1 MELLGKINAYIP
13 LDAVFWAGV
22 GLVGVV
28 LILAITGCIMRK
40 RLVPHWL
47 IWLYFTFAVI
57 VAWAQDGVGLVNI
70 MAYLEYPILVVLV
83 CYILRLLF
91 YRSPRY
97 TFVKA
102 EVYERYVAKHGAAAA
117 QKKVKTTTVETKTV
131 VAESEPQISKEQT
144 TTSTQT
150 VNLPTVEPI
159 PDKTYEPVREPDV
172 ITTPLAEN
180 LPDVRTTSTRTTTT
194 TTRPVNAT
202 STTSTATTSS
212 VRPMSTT
219 TATTTST
226 VRPASTSSSSF
237 ATTYQ
242 PRVVTTTTVTQRP
255 TVTTTTTT
263 RTNTTTSTVNSNTLN
278 STVNRNATTA
288 NATTANTTSGNTQ
301 STQDIMAA
309 IARLRASMNNKK

>member
-47 IWLYFTFAVI
+47 IWLYFTFAAI
-57 VAWAQDGVGLVNI
+57 VVWAQDGVTLVNI
-70 MAYLEYPILVVLV
+70 LAYLEYPILVVLV
-83 CYILRLLF
+83 CYLLRLLF

-102 EVYERYVAKHGAAAA
+102 EVYERYVAKHGAAAT
-117 QKKVKTTTVETKTV
+117 QKTVKTTTVATKTV
-131 VAESEPQISKEQT
+131 VAEAEPQ
-144 TTSTQT
+144 TSNNTQT
-150 VNLPTVEPI
+150 VTLPTVEPI

-180 LPDVRTTSTRTTTT
+180 LPDVKTTRTATTMRPVGTTTT
-194 TTRPVNAT
+194 TT
-202 STTSTATTSS
+202 TATNS

-237 ATTYQ
+237 AATYQ
-242 PRVVTTTTVTQRP
+242 PRVVTTTTVTQKP

-288 NATTANTTSGNTQ
+288 NATTANTTSSNTQ